1 MYMICDNRPQP
12 AFPSAA
18 SMPDSFRVVNAS
30 TRGTIGLVVPFPGA
44 TTPDT
49 WRRTVNLMHAA
60 ADLRQA
66 LGDMME
72 AYAAELGV
80 PSEACDKGV
89 FKQAWAAIYKAE
101 GAA

>member
-1 MYMICDNRPQP
+1 MYMICDNRPR
-12 AFPSAA
+12 PSA
-18 SMPDSFRVVNAS
+18 SLLPDSFRVVNAS
-30 TRGTIGLVVPFPGA
+30 TRGTIGVVVPYPGA
-44 TTPDT
+44 TNPDT
-49 WRRTVNLMHAA
+49 WRRTVNLMDAA

-72 AYAAELGV
+72 AYADELGV

-89 FKQAWAAIYKAE
+89 FAQAWAAIRKAE

>member
-1 MYMICDNRPQP
+1 MYLICDNRPRP
-12 AFPSAA
+12 AFPSVT
-18 SMPDSFRVVNAS
+18 SMADSYRVVDAS
-30 TRGTIGLVVPFPGA
+30 TRGTIGLVIPHPGA
-44 TTPDT
+44 TTPDK
-49 WRRTVNLMHAA
+49 WRRTVNLMDAA

-72 AYAAELGV
+72 AYADELGV

-89 FKQAWAAIYKAE
+89 FAQAWAAIHRSE